1 MPNDRQIPIY
11 RATME
16 RQDDGMFCISL
27 VDEPAVMKDFL
38 KFNKQKQMRMMV
50 ADEDKR
56 LVYGVVMRADYP
68 IYRIDDEGYEY
79 YIYYDAKVIRQ
90 MAEKYLKEGNQNNV
104 SVDHD
109 GKNIEG
115 VDMVQW
121 FIKDT
126 EKGVAPKGFDD
137 IRDGSLF
144 AEFHVTDDE
153 LWKDIK
159 DGKFNG
165 FSLEG
170 IFTVRQ
176 EYKRQ
181 DKEEISDEDYDEI
194 NSLIEKLKN
203 KINKK

>member
-1 MPNDRQIPIY
+1 MPIDRQIPIY

-27 VDEPAVMKDFL
+27 VDEPAVQKDFL
-38 KFNKQKQMRMMV
+38 KFNKQKEMRMMV

-68 IYRIDDEGYEY
+68 IYRVDDEGYEY

-90 MAEKYLKEGNQNNV
+90 MAEKYLKEGNQNNI
-104 SVDHD
+104 SVDHN

-126 EKGVAPKGFDD
+126 DKGVSPKGFDD

-144 AEFHVTDDE
+144 AEFHVTDDD

-159 DGKFNG
+159 DEKFKG

-170 IFTVRQ
+170 IFTIRQ

-203 KINKK
+203 KINKR

>member
-1 MPNDRQIPIY
+1 MPIDRQIPIY

-27 VDEPAVMKDFL
+27 VDEPAVQKDFL
-38 KFNKQKQMRMMV
+38 KFSKQKEMRMMV

-68 IYRIDDEGYEY
+68 IYRVDDEGYEY

-90 MAEKYLKEGNQNNV
+90 MAEKYLKEGNQNNI
-104 SVDHD
+104 SVDHN

-126 EKGVAPKGFDD
+126 DKGVSPKGFDD

-144 AEFHVTDDE
+144 AEFHVTDDD

-159 DGKFNG
+159 EEKFKG

-170 IFTVRQ
+170 VFTVRQ

-181 DKEEISDEDYDEI
+181 DNEEISEDDYNEI
-194 NSLIEKLKN
+194 NSMIEELRN
-203 KINKK
+203 KIHKR

>member
-38 KFNKQKQMRMMV
+38 KFSKQKQMRMMV

-126 EKGVAPKGFDD
+126 DKGVAPKGFDD

-144 AEFHVTDDE
+144 AEFHVMDDE

-181 DKEEISDEDYDEI
+181 DKEEISDEDYNEI